1 MGKNIGKN
9 ISINVSSKYSQKHY
23 DHAKQSAADVLKTT
37 PKRIIQKTAEP
48 TGDLID
54 IEIADKIAK
63 VSKPLQ
69 QNNSETV
76 TYKYDKEIHKET
88 YVSLEERL
96 KVIDYLRLI

>member
-1 MGKNIGKN
+1 MVKNIGR
-9 ISINVSSKYSQKHY
+9 NVSKTLSGKFSHKLL

>member
-1 MGKNIGKN
+1 MVKNIGR
-9 ISINVSSKYSQKHY
+9 NVSKTLSGKFSHKLL
-23 DHAKQSAADVLKTT
+23 DHAKQSAADILKTT

-48 TGDLID
+48 IGDLID